1 MPRPPPV
8 RVPLAARERIPA
20 RAQAA
25 QFLVRTTR
33 SAPVTATPSPAVI
46 SHVKNFFSVGNVC
59 TTRCVGHV
67 CNAHGT
73 VAARVTV
80 HSSPQE
86 DQTKGEALRFE
97 IMRLDD
103 VDGTAV
109 DSTVVDAAS
118 VNRIVQQAASIGQR
132 IYIRPADSTAR

>member
-1 MPRPPPV
+1 MFAGCVLLNSCRTQKTDGHPSPPV
-8 RVPLAARERIPA
+8 L
-20 RAQAA
+20 Q
-25 QFLVRTTR
+25 
-33 SAPVTATPSPAVI
+33 
-46 SHVKNFFSVGNVC
+46 
-59 TTRCVGHV
+59 
-67 CNAHGT
+67 
-73 VAARVTV
+73 
-80 HSSPQE
+80 QE

-132 IYIRPADSTAR
+132 ILIRPAETTAS